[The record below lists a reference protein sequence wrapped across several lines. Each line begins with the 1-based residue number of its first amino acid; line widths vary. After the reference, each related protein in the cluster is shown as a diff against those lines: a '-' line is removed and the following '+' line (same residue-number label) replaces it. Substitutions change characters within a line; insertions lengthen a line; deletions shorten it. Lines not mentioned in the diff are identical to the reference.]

1 MTSNKPSKAP
11 LPCRQAELVSLPP
24 EPSDGCPGLLVTR
37 HPPLVT
43 ALSRRAFD
51 VLCSGFA
58 LLLLS
63 PLFAL
68 AGLAIRLED
77 GGPVLFCQTR
87 VGRNFKKFRLFKLR
101 SMLPDA
107 ERRGSA
113 ITEPGDARI
122 TRVGAFLR
130 RYKLDELPQLLNVF
144 KGDMRLVGPRP
155 ELERYVEM
163 FPAEYTT
170 LLRERPGLTD
180 PATLA
185 YRHEEQIL
193 RPGDVETQY
202 VKEILPR
209 KLKLSLDYARR
220 RTAFSDLLVILTT
233 VFGTSDVQ
241 PDHGRR

>member
-1 MTSNKPSKAP
+1 
-11 LPCRQAELVSLPP
+11 L
-24 EPSDGCPGLLVTR
+24 
-37 HPPLVT
+37 
-43 ALSRRAFD
+43 
-51 VLCSGFA
+51 A

-77 GGPVLFCQTR
+77 GGPILFCQTR

-107 ERRGSA
+107 ERQGSA

-144 KGDMRLVGPRP
+144 RGDMRLVGSRP
-155 ELERYVEM
+155 ELERYVAM

-193 RPGDVETQY
+193 RPGDVEAQY

-220 RTAFSDLLVILTT
+220 RTVFSDLRVILTT
-233 VFGTSDVQ
+233 LFGTGAVP
-241 PDHGRR
+241 PDR